1 MARLRCVYKSVF
13 MAVALG
19 SLAATAQTTPVEASP
34 VVLNG
39 KAASAL
45 LVNQVR
51 PDYPPVAKVN
61 YIQGQVRLQLL
72 VSRDGR
78 VSDAHVVRGHPF
90 LAAAALKVIRRWAYR
105 PFVTGL
111 GPQPF
116 RTFVEV
122 NFLLR
127 PRRIDQL
134 PTKPERDLTRQIRP
148 PEVIDKPFRNPGVA
162 SVRLRILV
170 SDKGRAI
177 DSLLVAGLPDTSRW
191 RARPSRRGRS
201 GRRVGDLCLY
211 RGIWTWTCPSKSRSS
226 HRPQAIRAGN
236 KLQFARNGWRSKSF
250 NPEPVR
256 MAWRRMFA
264 GKSRRFSK
272 QLESGRK
279 GKDDAKMDGAPDG
292 ANYRGR
298 HDLRPRVASKPAIQ
312 IYRRDGKH
320 KGHLHRKS

>member
-1 MARLRCVYKSVF
+1 MASVRCVYKSVF

-170 SDKGRAI
+170 SDRGRAI
-177 DSLLVAGLPDTSRW
+177 DSLLVAGLPDHFEVARKTIEAWTFRPARW
-191 RARPSRRGRS
+191 GSLP
-201 GRRVGDLCLY
+201 VPWYLDVDVPIEKQVL
-211 RGIWTWTCPSKSRSS
+211 
-226 HRPQAIRAGN
+226 PQAAGDP
-236 KLQFARNGWRSKSF
+236 GG
-250 NPEPVR
+250 E
-256 MAWRRMFA
+256 
-264 GKSRRFSK
+264 
-272 QLESGRK
+272 
-279 GKDDAKMDGAPDG
+279 
-292 ANYRGR
+292 
-298 HDLRPRVASKPAIQ
+298 
-312 IYRRDGKH
+312 
-320 KGHLHRKS
+320 